1 MVLYINKLAPL
12 VQRSEYNV
20 ANVEIRVRVP
30 GGALNLRSCVDSLMV
45 MISAFQAEGP
55 GSIPGRRIFL
65 LDFAKFVVLNKFLKH
80 FEISE
85 IFCHVQQNMS
95 VSKSFF

>member
-1 MVLYINKLAPL
+1 MDINKLAPL

-20 ANVEIRVRVP
+20 ANVEIRVRFP

-55 GSIPGRRIFL
+55 GSIPGRRILFICFSSQVFEKS
-65 LDFAKFVVLNKFLKH
+65 DQNKD
-80 FEISE
+80 IW
-85 IFCHVQQNMS
+85 NY
-95 VSKSFF
+95 